1 MRSSLIVKAS
11 WAVLAVVAFVAVAGH
26 WIAPYDP
33 TVGDISDALAPPGP
47 DHWLGADYLGR
58 DTLSR
63 LIDGARVSMI
73 AGVEAT
79 AVALFLGCTIGM
91 VSGLVGGGVDRVVMR
106 VIEGISAIPAIVLA
120 IAIIAALGSGLKSS
134 MLAVGIAFAMGVA
147 RLARGL
153 TLAERERLYVDGAR
167 VIGAG
172 RLRLLRRHIAPNI
185 AAPIGVEATLV
196 FAHAIAIEA
205 ALSFLGL
212 GTQPPAASWGVM
224 LSTAQRTMREEPF
237 QTLPPGLALV
247 LTVLALNIVGDA
259 LFRRRQ
265 GGGADNPTGY
275 LEPIQVRSARQGT
288 SPAAGVQTD
297 DPAPLLDAR
306 GVTVSYGDSTA
317 VKGVDLSIHRGEV
330 VALVGESG
338 SGKTSVAMALAGLL
352 TPPASATAARIAL
365 NGRDP
370 LELTDADGKIRE
382 TWRSHVGV
390 VFQEP
395 SAALNPLQTVGRQL
409 ADVIR
414 AQRRLTQASG
424 GDAGRAA
431 LSIDEEITALLGSV
445 GLRRPQEVARLRPG
459 QISGGMAQRVMIALA
474 LAKSPTLLIA
484 DEPTTALDVTVQ
496 AEIIALLRRLCAEH
510 SFGVLLVT
518 HDLGVAGELADRVVV
533 MLHGEVVERGAIE
546 DVVSRP
552 THPYTAA
559 LIAAVPRNEPGR
571 AILEPPAGP
580 EEALEMPT
588 AGELIP

>member
-1 MRSSLIVKAS
+1 MKNSVIVKAS
-11 WAVLAVVAFVAVAGH
+11 WAVLAVVVFLAVAGP

-33 TVGDISDALAPPGP
+33 TVGEISDALAHPGP
-47 DHWLGADYLGR
+47 EHWLGTDYLGR

-79 AVALFLGCTIGM
+79 AVALVLGCSIGM
-91 VSGLVGGGVDRVVMR
+91 VSGLLGGTVDRVVMR
-106 VIEGISAIPAIVLA
+106 VVEGISAIPAIVLA
-120 IAIIAALGSGLKSS
+120 IAIIAALGSGLGSS
-134 MLAVGIAFAMGVA
+134 MLAVGIAFAMAVA

-153 TLAERERLYVDGAR
+153 TLSERERMYVDGAR
-167 VIGAG
+167 VVGAG
-172 RLRLLRRHIAPNI
+172 RLDLLRRHIAPNI

-196 FAHAIAIEA
+196 FAHAVTIEA
-205 ALSFLGL
+205 GLSFLGL

-237 QTLPPGLALV
+237 QTIPPGLALV

-259 LFRRRQ
+259 MFRRRQ
-265 GGGADNPTGY
+265 GVSSDNPTGY
-275 LEPIQVRSARQGT
+275 LEPIGITATAESASAGRSVDAVD
-288 SPAAGVQTD
+288 GV
-297 DPAPLLDAR
+297 PPLLDAR
-306 GVTVSYGDSTA
+306 AVEVRYGDHVA
-317 VKGVDLSIHRGEV
+317 VKGVDLTIRRGEV

-352 TPPASATAARIAL
+352 TSPASASAERISLAAAE
-365 NGRDP
+365 P
-370 LELTDADGKIRE
+370 LELTGAGRKARE

-409 ADVIR
+409 RDVIE
-414 AQRRLTQASG
+414 AQRRLVAARGES
-424 GDAGRAA
+424 RAKRTVD
-431 LSIDEEITALLGSV
+431 DEIVELLTSV
-445 GLRRPQEVARLRPG
+445 GLRRPAEVARLRPG

-496 AEIIALLRRLCAEH
+496 AEIIALLRRLCEEH

-533 MLHGEVVERGAIE
+533 MLHGEVVEAGPIE
-546 DVVSRP
+546 DVVRRP
-552 THPYTAA
+552 SHAYTAA
-559 LIAAVPRNEPGR
+559 LVAAVPRNEPGR
-571 AILEPPAGP
+571 AILSSPVDPV
-580 EEALEMPT
+580 EALEMSP
-588 AGELIP
+588 AGEMR